1 MAVIVRRFSK
11 RVEVFI
17 PLLMLVFALICT
29 TQAVNTFIGFA
40 PITVMLAL
48 SLGLDSIVGVGIIL
62 LGGAVGFSTGTLN
75 VSTTLVAQKIAE
87 LPTTPASATAGCA
100 LWYTILSPASGW
112 CATPRRSR
120 RTPG

>member
-1 MAVIVRRFSK
+1 
-11 RVEVFI
+11 
-17 PLLMLVFALICT
+17 MLVFALICT

-75 VSTTLVAQKIAE
+75 VSTTLVARRSPSC
-87 LPTTPASATAGCA
+87 PTTPASATAGCV
-100 LWYTILSPASGW
+100 LRCSM
-112 CATPRRSR
+112 
-120 RTPG
+120 